1 MLKPNKREDYRKR
14 HVIQGLCRKC
24 CEPLFSEYHCFHHE
38 FYDTLRLAGLTLGV
52 LSPAKKRTRNLIATW
67 MQGRYDGVYRGESA
81 PVTREEALVTAE
93 EFRRRIN
100 NRWGGV
106 RGVLKL
112 AKILYR
118 LEQTAKKR
126 RA

>member
-1 MLKPNKREDYRKR
+1 MINNRQDYCNR

-24 CEPLFSEYHCFHHE
+24 CEPLFSEYHCFLHE
-38 FYDTLRLAGLTLGV
+38 FYDTLRYAGLVSGV
-52 LSPAKKRTRNLIATW
+52 LSPEKKRTRTRIATW
-67 MQGRYDGVYRGESA
+67 MQGRYDAVRRGQTVA
-81 PVTREEALVTAE
+81 VTREEALVASE

-112 AKILYR
+112 AKILYK
-118 LEQTAKKR
+118 LEQKAKKR